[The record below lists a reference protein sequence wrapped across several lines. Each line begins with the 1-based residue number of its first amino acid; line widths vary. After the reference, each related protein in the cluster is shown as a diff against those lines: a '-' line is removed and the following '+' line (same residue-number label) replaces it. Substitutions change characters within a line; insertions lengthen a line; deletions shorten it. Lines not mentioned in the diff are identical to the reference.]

1 VKGFE
6 VLAGGLRSTKVDVL
20 DGYWET
26 LKVGFGD
33 VEIDLIPSVRNF
45 ADLVDH
51 LRAGRVDLIADLRHR
66 RWLRGSGFLAG
77 LSHDSR

>member
-1 VKGFE
+1 MKGFE

-33 VEIDLIPSVRNF
+33 VEIDLIPSVMKF

-51 LRAGRVDLIADLRHR
+51 LRAGRVEPYR
-66 RWLRGSGFLAG
+66 RPEASEVAQGQRFSCGP
-77 LSHDSR
+77 